1 MVVAA
6 ATGPVGS
13 AVGQIAQ
20 IHGARTVGIAGSEQK
35 RRALI
40 DEFGFDVALNHR
52 SKDFATELAEACPKG
67 IDVYFE
73 NVGGHVFRAALPL
86 LNDFARV
93 PVCGL
98 IAEPRYLVRDTRE
111 GTWP

>member
-1 MVVAA
+1 MAA

-13 AVGQIAQ
+13 AVGQIARLK
-20 IHGARTVGIAGSEQK
+20 GARAVGIAGGPEK
-35 RRALI
+35 CRALVE
-40 DEFGFDVALNHR
+40 DFGFDAAVDHR
-52 SKDFATELAEACPKG
+52 SPTFRNDLKSATPDG

-73 NVGGHVFRAALPL
+73 NVAGHVSDAVFSR

-98 IAEPRYLVRDTRE
+98 VANYNLTTHPQGSTGSRAS
-111 GTWP
+111 